1 MGLLDDAIREHLEL
15 KRLRGA
21 DPGEVIRE
29 EHEALGPVVYG
40 GEHAPEATDAGWDEG
55 DENLEPEVASE
66 TPSDAA
72 EVTDDDPF
80 DRLLPD
86 SLDQDEDE
94 HLDDGEDEPEA
105 EPRAASSDP
114 VAPLAG
120 EQETAEVD
128 MQAMLD
134 LDGDDDPNALQFEDD
149 DDELGWD
156 EPADREQRD

>member
-40 GEHAPEATDAGWDEG
+40 GEQAPEAPDAEWD
-55 DENLEPEVASE
+55 DEADDFEPEP
-66 TPSDAA
+66 TGDAA
-72 EVTDDDPF
+72 GVTDDNPF
-80 DRLLPD
+80 DQLLPD
-86 SLDQDEDE
+86 NNDDDANED
-94 HLDDGEDEPEA
+94 G
-105 EPRAASSDP
+105 PRPAASDDP
-114 VAPLAG
+114 VTRLAV

-134 LDGDDDPNALQFEDD
+134 LDSGEEGADALEFDNE
-149 DDELGWD
+149 DELGWD
-156 EPADREQRD
+156 EPTDSEQRD

>member
-40 GEHAPEATDAGWDEG
+40 GEHAPEETDAEWDAEDDDSDPEVTSDATSEGAGATD
-55 DENLEPEVASE
+55 N
-66 TPSDAA
+66 
-72 EVTDDDPF
+72 DPF
-80 DRLLPD
+80 DQLLPD
-86 SLDQDEDE
+86 HDDEDAGQDEDE
-94 HLDDGEDEPEA
+94 PRPAAGEPVPHLT
-105 EPRAASSDP
+105 
-114 VAPLAG
+114 V

-134 LDGDDDPNALQFEDD
+134 SDSGDEDPDALEFDDDQ
-149 DDELGWD
+149 ELGWD
-156 EPADREQRD
+156 EPSARDQRD